1 MPMSIRKALCHAIR
15 YYAFDGK
22 SVERILKARAKPRTL
37 ESVRNEQ
44 ASKRLE
50 DLPKIRQ
57 RPLSAYGKLLS
68 S

>member
-1 MPMSIRKALCHAIR
+1 MALCHAIK

-22 SVERILKARAKPRTL
+22 SIERILKAKATPRTL

-44 ASKRLE
+44 AAKLLG

-57 RPLSAYGKLLS
+57 RPLSDYSQLLS
-68 S
+68 V